1 MPSIGEVVRDPE
13 FQALP
18 ASDKLI
24 ILRKVSPGDQDF
36 MALPEG
42 DREQIIQKLSGW
54 QPQDVP
60 PPSAPPSATPGQAPS
75 ALGAVVEPF
84 RRVGAGLMALPGQ
97 VAAGVRAIPQ
107 VDWRNLKLGELFS
120 AAKETYAPA
129 LPELIGAGVGAF
141 AGPGGLILGPMA
153 ARGLYESGRQVLTGE
168 SQAPLE
174 SLTRIATAGV
184 GGGLSVV
191 PGMVQRVAHPLRGR
205 FTPTPGITQAAE
217 RQGIPLTLA
226 DVTGSKVA
234 GQMENI
240 AGTLPGG
247 SKTVQAF
254 QEGQVGAQAGAFSRA
269 VGGLGPT
276 PSRALTGQR
285 AVEAI
290 QARFA
295 ALQAMASRMRAAI
308 TKVVGPDETIPTEHL
323 RSTAKALAEDLR
335 RVKYAGVRDTET
347 LKLLDDISAG
357 YQPTSAPPGAVQAVA
372 PKLPDPLMVSDS
384 VSKLV
389 GRGMQPG
396 PAGRMALEDLLR
408 GGFAEEASVSAVNR
422 ALKEA
427 TGRTAVPLS
436 EETITAARQ
445 TVATRPTL
453 APVVSKPGVGPGAMD
468 IDQWYA
474 TQTAFG
480 QAGRDVNLVTTAE
493 RGIYQRLYKAMQ
505 QDLEAWTPTRP
516 EARATVTRFKEYYKN
531 NIVPFTESA
540 PGRLAAGR
548 IDPEYAGRL
557 LTRDGLTEL
566 QHLKRY
572 APPGIVQEVRNRGLA
587 DLFEKGNVVD
597 PQRGFQPGNLRRV
610 WNSLDDEVKARAFT
624 TEQRQAFDS
633 LAVVSE
639 RIGQKLTQRGG
650 GSPSGTPMAQLP
662 YLQAGAAFAAGTK
675 LTGSLLTGDVAGA
688 ALSAGALGAAL
699 LGPRLLARWV
709 TNPAAIR
716 KLTAAMQTSP
726 TSKFGAAFLGEINAF
741 RGANPEE

>member
-1 MPSIGEVVRDPE
+1 MPTIAEIVTNPKFAE
-13 FQALP
+13 LEP
-18 ASDKLI
+18 SDKY
-24 ILRKVSPGDQDF
+24 ILLKKYAPGDARF
-36 MALPEG
+36 MALPDT
-42 DREQIIQKLSGW
+42 DRELLTQKYSGYT
-54 QPQDVP
+54 PQGSPAPPTP
-60 PPSAPPSATPGQAPS
+60 PPATPGQAPS

-120 AAKETYAPA
+120 AARETYAPA
-129 LPELIGAGVGAF
+129 LPEMIGAGVGAF
-141 AGPGGLILGPMA
+141 AGPPGLVAGPVA
-153 ARGLYESGRQVLTGE
+153 ARLGYENLRQLLTGE
-168 SQAPLE
+168 PQAPLE
-174 SLTRIATAGV
+174 TLTRGATAAV

-191 PGMVQRVAHPLRGR
+191 PGAVQRVAHPLRGR
-205 FTPTPGITQAAE
+205 FAEIPGVAQAAE

-226 DVTGSKVA
+226 DVTGSKRA
-234 GQMENI
+234 GQMENL

-247 SKTVQAF
+247 GKVQAF
-254 QEGQVGAQAGAFSRA
+254 QAAQTEAQAGAFTRA
-269 VGGLGPT
+269 VEGLGPT
-276 PSRALTGQR
+276 PSRAVTGAR

-290 QARFA
+290 EGRFA
-295 ALQAMASRMRAAI
+295 ELQTVASRMRAAI
-308 TKVVGPDETIPTEHL
+308 TKTVGEEAIPATHL
-323 RSTAKALAEDLR
+323 RATAKELGEELR
-335 RVKYAGVRDTET
+335 RVKYAGARDAAS
-347 LKLLDDISAG
+347 LKLVDDISAG

-445 TVATRPTL
+445 TVATRPSL

-480 QAGRDVNLVTTAE
+480 QKGHDVNILSTPE
-493 RGIYQRLYKAMQ
+493 RAVYQKLFKAMQ
-505 QDLEAWTPTRP
+505 EDLEAWTPARP
-516 EARATVTRFKEYYKN
+516 EARAAVTRFKEFYKN
-531 NIVPFTESA
+531 NIVPFTQSA
-540 PGRLAAGR
+540 PGRLAAGK

-557 LTRDGLTEL
+557 LTKDGLTEL
-566 QHLKRY
+566 QHVKRY
-572 APPGIVQEVRNRGLA
+572 APPAIVQEIRNRGLQ
-587 DLFEKGNVVD
+587 DLFEKGNLIDANGV
-597 PQRGFQPGNLRRV
+597 FQPGNVRRV
-610 WNSLDDEVKARAFT
+610 WNSIDSEVKARAFT
-624 TEQRQAFDS
+624 AEQRQAFDS
-633 LAVVSE
+633 FALVSA
-639 RIGQKLTQRGG
+639 RIARKLTTAGG
-650 GSPSGTPMAQLP
+650 GSPSGTPLAQAP
-662 YLQAGAAFAAGTK
+662 MLQAGAVFTAGTRLARAT
-675 LTGSLLTGDVAGA
+675 LTGNVADA
-688 ALSAGALGAAL
+688 AQSAGILGASL

-709 TNPAAIR
+709 TNPASIR

-726 TSKFGAAFLGEINAF
+726 TSKFGAAFLAEINAF
-741 RGANPEE
+741 REANPED